1 MWIQGFQINSLYN
14 NEMGMELLKEDKWK
28 IIWTESGAIGT
39 SKYNPKLGCMYYTV
53 ILQNAT
59 LLKLVLSIK
68 IPLYLLIISYSGYMD
83 YHFNIN

>member
-1 MWIQGFQINSLYN
+1 
-14 NEMGMELLKEDKWK
+14 MGIEWLKEGKWK
-28 IIWTESGAIGT
+28 IIWTESGAMGT
-39 SKYNPKLGCMYYTV
+39 SKYNPKFGYMYYTF